1 MSELMNY
8 GSWGDVPDNLKT
20 KTGLSKMGLR
30 LGKGQKVAAHKT
42 HWDYSVPTY
51 ALYDVGEAVP
61 KRTMTAAQK
70 GSLER
75 ARAAALVVRSCE
87 RCGRVEGSKIYRT
100 DGRRHC
106 ERCIHGQMLAAAKQ
120 MARDWARQMLMTE
133 GAVIL
138 DTETTGL
145 NGEVIELAVI
155 DMAGNELFN
164 RRFRP
169 LMRIEPGATAVHGLT
184 AEMLKEELDFCLH
197 YDEVS
202 RVLADA
208 AVVVI
213 YNAAFD
219 LARLAETCE
228 VHKLAPLDIVLKG
241 ECAMEKY
248 AAFVGDWSDYHESFR
263 WQPLLGGDHSAV
275 GDCRATLAVLREMA
289 AAEREIPI
297 DLGTG
302 ETLGVEEG

>member
-1 MSELMNY
+1 MSELIEY
-8 GSWGDVPDNLKT
+8 DCWEGVPDHLKT
-20 KTGLSKMGLR
+20 KTGLGKLGLR
-30 LGKGQKVAAHKT
+30 LAKGQTAAARKT
-42 HWDYSVPTY
+42 HWDYGVPTY

-70 GSLER
+70 EALER

-106 ERCIHGQMLAAAKQ
+106 EGCVHGQMLAAAKQ
-120 MARDWARQMLMTE
+120 MARDWARQMLATE

-155 DMAGNELFN
+155 DMVGNELFN

-184 AEMLKEELDFCLH
+184 AEILKEESDFCLL

-202 RVLADA
+202 RVLAEA

-248 AAFVGDWSDYHESFR
+248 AGFVGDWSDYHESFR
-263 WQPLLGGDHSAV
+263 WQSLLGGDHSAV
-275 GDCRATLAVLREMA
+275 GDCRAALAVLREMA
-289 AAEREIPI
+289 AAEGRNSVDLEADEI
-297 DLGTG
+297 L
-302 ETLGVEEG
+302 EVEEG